1 MHAVRS
7 ICAAALALCAASAQ
21 ALTIEFDYSLDTVN
35 FFTAD
40 KRAVLDQVAS
50 IFENNLGNHLA
61 ALSNVNVNTSGMTYF
76 DSQTGQNVVIPGTA
90 ITAPR
95 QNIAADTLRF
105 FVASADLQSSTLGL
119 SYVGSAQAN
128 RVNTANNSFFSGW
141 GGELV
146 FDTTMDM
153 SVFGEGYAGQTAAR
167 RWYVDSDIRT
177 TEAVPT
183 TYLPLT
189 PGGSLSNGY
198 YVLKDIDFASVVM
211 HEMGH
216 AFGLQHSTN
225 SNDAMY
231 PVFSGDRS
239 FFDPNDWAAM
249 SAKNWQV
256 LSTSPNLYTTVTMP
270 AVPEPA
276 APALLLAGLAV
287 VGVVARRR

>member
-7 ICAAALALCAASAQ
+7 ICAAALALSAASAQ
-21 ALTIEFDYSLDTVN
+21 ALTIEFDYSLDTIN

-61 ALSNVNVNTSGMTYF
+61 ALSNVNVNTSGMSYY
-76 DSQTGQNVVIPGTA
+76 DSQTGQNVTLPGTA

-105 FVASADLQSSTLGL
+105 FVAAADLPSATLGL
-119 SYVGSAQAN
+119 SYVGTSLAN
-128 RVNTANNSFFSGW
+128 RVNTANNNFGSGW
-141 GGELV
+141 GGEIV

-153 SVFGEGYAGQTAAR
+153 SMFGSGYAGQTAAR
-167 RWYVDSDIRT
+167 RWYVDSDIRS

-183 TYLPLT
+183 NYLPTT

-198 YVLKDIDFASVVM
+198 YVLKDQDFASVVM

-216 AFGLQHSTN
+216 AFGLQHSSN
-225 SNDAMY
+225 PNDAMY
-231 PVFSGDRS
+231 AVTDGERN

-249 SAKNWQV
+249 GARGWQV

-270 AVPEPA
+270 SVPEPA

>member
-1 MHAVRS
+1 MSAAKHL
-7 ICAAALALCAASAQ
+7 CAATLALCAASAQ
-21 ALTIEFDYSLDTVN
+21 ALTIEFDYSLDTAN

-61 ALSNVNVNTSGMTYF
+61 ALGNVNVNSSGMSYF
-76 DSQTGQNVVIPGTA
+76 DAQTGQSVTIPGTA

-105 FVASADLQSSTLGL
+105 FVGATDLQGSTLGL
-119 SYVGSAQAN
+119 SYVGTSLAN
-128 RVNTANNSFFSGW
+128 RTNTAYNGFGSGW
-141 GGELV
+141 GGEIV
-146 FDTTMDM
+146 FDTTVDM
-153 SVFGEGYAGQTAAR
+153 SGYGAGYAGQTAAR

-177 TEAVPT
+177 AEAVPT
-183 TYLPLT
+183 TTLPLT
-189 PGGSLSNGY
+189 PGGSLSDGY
-198 YVLKDIDFASVVM
+198 YVLKDQDFASVVM

-216 AFGLQHSTN
+216 AFGLQHSSN
-225 SNDAMY
+225 ANDAMY
-231 PVFSGDRS
+231 PSTDGERN

-249 SAKNWQV
+249 GAHGWQV

-276 APALLLAGLAV
+276 YNALLLAGLAV
-287 VGVVARRR
+287 VGVAARRR